1 MIEPYGISPAFRA
14 ALVAIVQSAETRRRS
29 GYLSGLANALMIA
42 LSGLL
47 TLVAALD
54 PPLVARY
61 PIEKTLRSATKRPM
75 VLISA
80 DGQRFARRGDCL
92 AEPITLNELPAHFVD
107 AVLATEDRRFYSH
120 IGIDPQGILRA
131 AKRNYSA
138 GAIREGGSTITQ
150 QLVKIAYLTS
160 ATTFERK
167 MEEALLAIWLEMQL
181 TKDQILERY
190 LSSIYFG
197 EGCFGVR
204 AAARHFFGKPIGALN
219 LSESAL
225 MVALIRS
232 PTRLTNNLGDA
243 HRRARRVVRT
253 MIRYRLLDEARL
265 AEMRPA
271 EFDAA
276 RAHEFGSYYADW
288 LAEGL
293 QRGIADTGSPRP
305 ILVHT
310 TFQPALQRTAEE
322 TVRSMLERQGRRQN
336 ANQAALVAMRTD
348 GRVVAMVGGRER
360 AASQFNRAVQARR
373 QPGSAFKIF
382 VYLAALRAGAR
393 LDMVFTDEPVS
404 IDGWEP
410 TNYGGDYR
418 GNVTL
423 TEAFTAS
430 INTVAVKVSE
440 AVGYDAVI
448 GTARDLGITTPIGSN
463 ASLSL
468 GTSEV
473 SLLEMTAAYAAIAA
487 GAYPVKPWGVAGLE
501 AKPAAGGEPPREA
514 GVWKLA
520 EAESMQE
527 LLSSVVQGGSG
538 HAAQLP
544 IPAFGKTGTSQE
556 YRDAWFIGFAGNLV
570 VGVWVGNDDD
580 TPMDGVTGGSLPAEI
595 WHLFMREAMKT
606 DADFQRKLP
615 RIAVFEARS
624 QAPLGR
630 ALMSRALL
638 ERLAVPA
645 DRGPRRTRRSGQIMA
660 LEILEREEPRTSTT
674 EQRRPFGRDFQR
686 QLGNMGWPGQ

>member
-1 MIEPYGISPAFRA
+1 
-14 ALVAIVQSAETRRRS
+14 
-29 GYLSGLANALMIA
+29 
-42 LSGLL
+42 
-47 TLVAALD
+47 
-54 PPLVARY
+54 
-61 PIEKTLRSATKRPM
+61 
-75 VLISA
+75 
-80 DGQRFARRGDCL
+80 
-92 AEPITLNELPAHFVD
+92 
-107 AVLATEDRRFYSH
+107 
-120 IGIDPQGILRA
+120 
-131 AKRNYSA
+131 
-138 GAIREGGSTITQ
+138 
-150 QLVKIAYLTS
+150 
-160 ATTFERK
+160 
-167 MEEALLAIWLEMQL
+167 
-181 TKDQILERY
+181 
-190 LSSIYFG
+190 
-197 EGCFGVR
+197 
-204 AAARHFFGKPIGALN
+204 
-219 LSESAL
+219 
-225 MVALIRS
+225 
-232 PTRLTNNLGDA
+232 
-243 HRRARRVVRT
+243 VRT

-288 LAEGL
+288 LAEEL
-293 QRGIADTGSPRP
+293 RRGIADTGSPRP

-487 GAYPVKPWGVAGLE
+487 GAYPVKPWGVAGVE

-520 EAESMQE
+520 EAESMRE
-527 LLSSVVQGGSG
+527 LLSSVVQGGSVDST
-538 HAAQLP
+538 HQRFARTLAKSADLH
-544 IPAFGKTGTSQE
+544 PALSPGRSLSQ
-556 YRDAWFIGFAGNLV
+556 
-570 VGVWVGNDDD
+570 
-580 TPMDGVTGGSLPAEI
+580 
-595 WHLFMREAMKT
+595 
-606 DADFQRKLP
+606 
-615 RIAVFEARS
+615 
-624 QAPLGR
+624 
-630 ALMSRALL
+630 
-638 ERLAVPA
+638 
-645 DRGPRRTRRSGQIMA
+645 RG
-660 LEILEREEPRTSTT
+660 E
-674 EQRRPFGRDFQR
+674 
-686 QLGNMGWPGQ
+686 